1 MAAAKRH
8 NAKKRGIRMTRE
20 LPRVLRLCASAIVL
34 GALYGPGAFLP
45 LLAQEMPR
53 TGAPPILALSAPG
66 VAWAGFVAPKE
77 PNYAIARLFNDFGNP
92 ATGIG
97 PVTDDPAHPY
107 VNNEV
112 ARQMRIQPTY
122 RVADLDNAAARNLMP
137 WAREALRVQNE
148 LVLQG
153 QNGTTREA
161 RCWET
166 GVPAF
171 HLNPGLMHIIQG
183 PREVV
188 LMLTGRVRR
197 IR

>member
-1 MAAAKRH
+1 MVRD
-8 NAKKRGIRMTRE
+8 
-20 LPRVLRLCASAIVL
+20 RVRRLRASAIAMGML
-34 GALYGPGAFLP
+34 CSPAGFLP
-45 LLAQEMPR
+45 LPAQEAPR
-53 TGAPPILALSAPG
+53 TSAPPILSEPG
-66 VAWAGFVAPKE
+66 VGWAGFVAPKE
-77 PNYAIARLFNDFGNP
+77 PNYAIARLFNDFGQP
-92 ATGIG
+92 VTGIG
-97 PVTDDPAHPY
+97 PVSDGPAHPY
-107 VNNEV
+107 ANNEV

-171 HLNPGLMHIIQG
+171 HLNPGPMHIIQAS
-183 PREVV
+183 REVV
-188 LMLTGRVRR
+188 LMLTGRVRH
-197 IR
+197 IRLDVPHAVNPKPS